1 VVWGEVKA
9 SLIAIAAP
17 PLHSAEQHE
26 SIHGQLTP
34 VPRDSPDYIPPV

>member
-1 VVWGEVKA
+1 MMSIFVD
-9 SLIAIAAP
+9 SDFAAP

-34 VPRDSPDYIPPV
+34 VPLDSPDYIPPV